1 MILYAVGPRT
11 NEEITALLNNKPASV
26 RGSNSTNMAMG
37 FVSMYKPSNK
47 EAVFTITP
55 HGIAHL
61 KSLPETKPGER
72 VPASRAHPVKD
83 KILFILRNGGLKAT
97 DFAKV
102 TTTRNRL
109 YIIINELKKLD
120 YPIKKKKTD
129 KFVTYYLD
137 A

>member
-1 MILYAVGPRT
+1 MMLYAVGPRT
-11 NEEITALLNNKPASV
+11 NEELTALLNNKPAAV

-37 FVSMYKPSNK
+37 FVTMYKPSNR
-47 EAVFTITP
+47 EAVFSITP

-61 KSLPETKPGER
+61 STLPETKPGER
-72 VPASRAHPVKD
+72 VPATRAHPVKD
-83 KILFILRNGGLKAT
+83 KILFLLRNGGLKAT

-109 YIIINELKKLD
+109 YIIINELQKLD
-120 YPIKKKKTD
+120 YKVKKKKVD